1 MSTASSVGVFGV
13 LNPKTLNEKG
23 GGATGAAAFFAAPS
37 SDNPPPRMFNT
48 SAAEAGAWFLEASAG
63 ACAAGGYGETQLLDM
78 TSIGL
83 VPRGG
88 ERARV

>member
-1 MSTASSVGVFGV
+1 
-13 LNPKTLNEKG
+13 
-23 GGATGAAAFFAAPS
+23 
-37 SDNPPPRMFNT
+37 MFNT

-78 TSIGL
+78 NSIGL